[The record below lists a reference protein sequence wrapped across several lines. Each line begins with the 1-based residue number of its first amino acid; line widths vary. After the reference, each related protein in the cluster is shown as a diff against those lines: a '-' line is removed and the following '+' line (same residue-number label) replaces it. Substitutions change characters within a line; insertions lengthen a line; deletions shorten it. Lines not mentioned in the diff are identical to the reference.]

1 MEAENEH
8 CYSQIEMEYLRSLL
22 KNKGAMAQAS
32 KENNMD
38 QIYTKA
44 RKTLKVAM
52 KKLLLKR
59 QFYHIDSQYK
69 AAENEK

>member
-1 MEAENEH
+1 MDAENEH

-22 KNKGAMAQAS
+22 KNKAAMAQAS
-32 KENNMD
+32 KENSLD
-38 QIYTKA
+38 EIYKKA

-59 QFYHIDSQYK
+59 
-69 AAENEK
+69 